1 MGYIDKHLMSGETI
15 IYQTKLNWTEYLKGL
30 LIIFFGL
37 YFISNSGVF
46 GGILIF
52 FGILSLGMSYLR
64 ISSSEF
70 AVTDK
75 RVLIKV
81 GIFRTQSLETM
92 LNKVEGIHVDQ
103 GIIEKMVDSGTIIV
117 KGTGGTNNPF
127 RNIDNPFAFRSA
139 VNEQISKL

>member
-1 MGYIDKHLMSGETI
+1 MGYIDKHLMNGETI

-30 LIIFFGL
+30 LIMFFGL

>member
-1 MGYIDKHLMSGETI
+1 MGYVDKHLMSGETI

-30 LIIFFGL
+30 LIMFVGL
-37 YFISNSGVF
+37 YFASSSGVF
-46 GGILIF
+46 GGLLVF
-52 FGILSLGMSYLR
+52 AGILALGLTYLR

-81 GIFRTQSLETM
+81 GIFKTQSLETM

-103 GIIEKMVDSGTIIV
+103 GIIEKMVDSGTITV
-117 KGTGGTNNPF
+117 KGTGGTNTPF
-127 RNIDNPFAFRSA
+127 RNINNPFAFRSA